1 MDNHN
6 IDHDRE
12 DRIGFQEVVYGES
25 KSIQDLLN
33 IVDSFIHKDKNVL
46 ITKLQKEKA
55 TVISQKYSDAF
66 YDQASGIFILNPVKE
81 SDKKNEVAIISAG
94 TSDLH
99 VVNETFF
106 SLKFMGIHA
115 ERIHDVG
122 VSGVHRLMSKID
134 HLKTFKIL
142 IVIAG
147 FEGALPTVIGGLL
160 PQPIIAVPTNVGYGV
175 AKGGQVALNAML
187 SSCANGISVVN
198 INNGYGAAMS
208 AVRILNLVNKS
219 LYK

>member
-25 KSIQDLLN
+25 KSVEDLSHILEN
-33 IVDSFIHKDKNVL
+33 FISNGKNVL
-46 ITKLQKEKA
+46 VTKLQKNKA
-55 TVISQKYSDAF
+55 AVFLKKYEDAM
-66 YDQASGIFILNPVKE
+66 YDEPSGIFILKPLNE
-81 SDKKNEVAIISAG
+81 LEEKNEVAIISAG
-94 TSDLH
+94 TSDIH
-99 VVNETFF
+99 VVNEVFYT
-106 SLKFMGIHA
+106 LKYMGVNAIKVN
-115 ERIHDVG
+115 DVG
-122 VSGVHRLMSKID
+122 VAGVHRLMAKLDVLRS
-134 HLKTFKIL
+134 FKIL

-160 PQPIIAVPTNVGYGV
+160 PQPIIAVPTDIGYGV
-175 AKGGQVALNAML
+175 AKGGHVALNAML

-208 AVRILNLVNKS
+208 AVRILNLVKS
-219 LYK
+219 K

>member
-25 KSIQDLLN
+25 KSVQDLLN
-33 IVDSFIHKDKNVL
+33 ILENFISNDKNVL
-46 ITKLQKEKA
+46 ITKLQKDKA
-55 TVISQKYSDAF
+55 TVLLQHYSDAF
-66 YDQASGIFILNPVKE
+66 YNEPSGIFMLQPLEEIKKE
-81 SDKKNEVAIISAG
+81 EEVAIISAG
-94 TSDLH
+94 TSDIH
-99 VVNETFF
+99 VVNEAFYT
-106 SLKFMGIHA
+106 LKYMGVNVSKVN
-115 ERIHDVG
+115 DVG
-122 VSGVHRLMSKID
+122 VAGVHRLMSKID
-134 HLKTFKIL
+134 FLKQFKIL

-160 PQPIIAVPTNVGYGV
+160 PQPIIAVPADVGYGV
-175 AKGGQVALNAML
+175 AKGGHVALNSML

-208 AVRILNLVNKS
+208 AVRILNLINK
-219 LYK
+219 